1 MQSEDKSTPEA
12 VDSIKYL
19 DELTG
24 ASDDE
29 EEEAEQPEETSAAV
43 NTEDTASGYQN
54 RTETVRED
62 YARPYASGYNP
73 IPEERKQVPFWKRT
87 MSFRNT
93 VIIGILTFAIG
104 LASAGVFAKNR
115 INDLNGQLAE
125 KDEQIQTLEEQ
136 NAELQEQLDNLP
148 DGDYNYDFNE
158 FFEQFGELFGDYG
171 NWFGIPDDGGENVF
185 PVPSNHGYLGVRV
198 EETEAGVRVVETLPN
213 AKTDAFKT
221 DDVIL
226 EVDGTKVK
234 TIEDI
239 SKVLEQTEQGDTV
252 EVLVK
257 RGYRE
262 KTLDVELTG
271 RYQEPA
277 ELTPGNSQEF

>member
-1 MQSEDKSTPEA
+1 MQSEEKSTPEA

-24 ASDDE
+24 ASDE
-29 EEEAEQPEETSAAV
+29 EEEETEQTEEAVTEV
-43 NTEDTASGYQN
+43 NTENAASGYQN

-125 KDEQIQTLEEQ
+125 KDEQIQMLEEQ

-171 NWFGIPDDGGENVF
+171 SWFGIPEDGEKNVF
-185 PVPSNHGYLGVRV
+185 PVPSNHGYLGIRV
-198 EETEAGVRVVETLPN
+198 EETDDGVRVVESLPN
-213 AKTDAFKT
+213 IKSDVFEA
-221 DDVIL
+221 DDMIL
-226 EVDGTKVK
+226 EVDGTEVK

-239 SKVLEQTEQGDTV
+239 SKVLEETKQGDTV

-257 RGYRE
+257 RGNKE
-262 KTLDVELTG
+262 ETLNVELTG
-271 RYQEPA
+271 RYQEPV
-277 ELTPGNSQEF
+277 EIPSGSSQEF

>member
-1 MQSEDKSTPEA
+1 MHSEEKSAPEA

-24 ASDDE
+24 ASDE
-29 EEEAEQPEETSAAV
+29 EEEETEQTEEAVTEV
-43 NTEDTASGYQN
+43 NTENAASGYQN

-125 KDEQIQTLEEQ
+125 KDEQIQMLEEQ

-171 NWFGIPDDGGENVF
+171 SWFGIPEDGEKNVF
-185 PVPSNHGYLGVRV
+185 PVPSNHGYLGIRV
-198 EETEAGVRVVETLPN
+198 EETDDGVRVVESLPN
-213 AKTDAFKT
+213 IKSDVFEA
-221 DDVIL
+221 DDMIL
-226 EVDGTKVK
+226 EVDGTEVK

-239 SKVLEQTEQGDTV
+239 SKVLEETKQGDTV

-257 RGYRE
+257 RGNKE
-262 KTLDVELTG
+262 ETLNVELTG
-271 RYQEPA
+271 RYQEPV
-277 ELTPGNSQEF
+277 EIPSGSSQEF

>member
-1 MQSEDKSTPEA
+1 MQSEEKSTPEA

-24 ASDDE
+24 ASDE
-29 EEEAEQPEETSAAV
+29 EEEETEQTEEAVTEV
-43 NTEDTASGYQN
+43 NTENAASGYQN

-171 NWFGIPDDGGENVF
+171 SWFGIPEDGEKNVF
-185 PVPSNHGYLGVRV
+185 PVPSNHGYLGIRV
-198 EETEAGVRVVETLPN
+198 EETDDGVRVVESLPN
-213 AKTDAFKT
+213 IKSDVFEA
-221 DDVIL
+221 DDMIL
-226 EVDGTKVK
+226 EVDGTEVK

-239 SKVLEQTEQGDTV
+239 SKVLEETKQGDTV

-257 RGYRE
+257 RGNKE
-262 KTLDVELTG
+262 ETLNVELTG
-271 RYQEPA
+271 RYQEPV
-277 ELTPGNSQEF
+277 EIPSGSSQEF

>member
-1 MQSEDKSTPEA
+1 MQSEEKSTPEA

-24 ASDDE
+24 ASDEE
-29 EEEAEQPEETSAAV
+29 EEEAEHPEETSTEV

-73 IPEERKQVPFWKRT
+73 IPEERKPVPFWKRT

-104 LASAGVFAKNR
+104 LASAGVFTKNR

-136 NAELQEQLDNLP
+136 NA
-148 DGDYNYDFNE
+148 
-158 FFEQFGELFGDYG
+158 
-171 NWFGIPDDGGENVF
+171 
-185 PVPSNHGYLGVRV
+185 
-198 EETEAGVRVVETLPN
+198 
-213 AKTDAFKT
+213 
-221 DDVIL
+221 
-226 EVDGTKVK
+226 
-234 TIEDI
+234 
-239 SKVLEQTEQGDTV
+239 
-252 EVLVK
+252 
-257 RGYRE
+257 
-262 KTLDVELTG
+262 
-271 RYQEPA
+271 
-277 ELTPGNSQEF
+277 

>member
-1 MQSEDKSTPEA
+1 MQSEEKSAPEA

-24 ASDDE
+24 ASDE
-29 EEEAEQPEETSAAV
+29 EEEETEQTEEAVTEV
-43 NTEDTASGYQN
+43 NTENAASGYQN

-125 KDEQIQTLEEQ
+125 KDEQIQMLEEQ

-171 NWFGIPDDGGENVF
+171 SWFGIPEDGEKNVF
-185 PVPSNHGYLGVRV
+185 PVPSNHGYLGIRV
-198 EETEAGVRVVETLPN
+198 EETDDGVRVVESLPN
-213 AKTDAFKT
+213 IKSDVFEA
-221 DDVIL
+221 DDMIL
-226 EVDGTKVK
+226 EVDGTEVK

-239 SKVLEQTEQGDTV
+239 SKVLEETKQGDTV

-257 RGYRE
+257 RGNKE
-262 KTLDVELTG
+262 ETLNVELTG
-271 RYQEPA
+271 RYQEPV
-277 ELTPGNSQEF
+277 EIPSGSSQEF

>member
-1 MQSEDKSTPEA
+1 MQSEEKSAPEA

-24 ASDDE
+24 ASDE
-29 EEEAEQPEETSAAV
+29 EEEETEQTEEAV
-43 NTEDTASGYQN
+43 TEVNSEDAASGYQN

-125 KDEQIQTLEEQ
+125 KDEQIQMLEEQ

-171 NWFGIPDDGGENVF
+171 SWFGIPEDGEKNVF
-185 PVPSNHGYLGVRV
+185 PVPSNHGYLGIR
-198 EETEAGVRVVETLPN
+198 
-213 AKTDAFKT
+213 
-221 DDVIL
+221 
-226 EVDGTKVK
+226 
-234 TIEDI
+234 
-239 SKVLEQTEQGDTV
+239 SKRPMTV
-252 EVLVK
+252 SGSWS
-257 RGYRE
+257 RFRI
-262 KTLDVELTG
+262 
-271 RYQEPA
+271 
-277 ELTPGNSQEF
+277 

>member
-1 MQSEDKSTPEA
+1 MQSEEKSAPETI
-12 VDSIKYL
+12 DSIKYL

-24 ASDDE
+24 ATDDE
-29 EEEAEQPEETSAAV
+29 EEEAEQPEETVSEANAA
-43 NTEDTASGYQN
+43 DTASENQ
-54 RTETVRED
+54 ETAEPVREE
-62 YARPYASGYNP
+62 YTRPYAAGYSP
-73 IPEERKQVPFWKRT
+73 LPDERKQIPFWKRT

-125 KDEQIQTLEEQ
+125 KDEQIQALEEQ

-148 DGDYNYDFNE
+148 LNGDNYDFSE

-171 NWFGIPDDGGENVF
+171 SWFGVPDNGGENVF
-185 PVPSNHGYLGVRV
+185 PVPSNHGYLGIRV
-198 EETEAGVRVVETLPN
+198 EETEDGVRVVDTLPN

-221 DDVIL
+221 DDMIL
-226 EVDGTKVK
+226 EVDGTKVE
-234 TIEDI
+234 TIDDI
-239 SKVLEQTEQGDTV
+239 SKVLEETEQGDTV

-257 RGYRE
+257 RGNRE
-262 KTLDVELTG
+262 EMLDIELTG
-271 RYQEPA
+271 RYQEPV